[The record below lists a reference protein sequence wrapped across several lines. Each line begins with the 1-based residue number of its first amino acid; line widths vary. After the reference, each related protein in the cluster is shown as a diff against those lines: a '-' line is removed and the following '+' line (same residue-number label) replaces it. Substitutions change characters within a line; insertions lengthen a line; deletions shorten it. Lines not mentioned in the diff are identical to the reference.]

1 VNTPNVPLS
10 KSSES
15 ITTLQG
21 FAVGEALG
29 VRVTVGVA
37 AMPVFVAVAVMG
49 TDVSVA
55 VAVEVGGTTVSVL
68 VGGVPVT
75 VGVAVPAPDAEFT
88 SPFCVGPGASAD
100 SLVGAPAI
108 AMLAVSTAMAN
119 MARNNKPI
127 RVVPDVDLS
136 ILLSGLIFFLLTLL
150 SFPGKLVEVSIR
162 R

>member
-1 VNTPNVPLS
+1 MPLS
-10 KSSES
+10 KSSEN
-15 ITTLQG
+15 ITTLHG
-21 FAVGEALG
+21 FTVGEALG

-37 AMPVFVAVAVMG
+37 AMLVFVAVAVMG

-55 VAVEVGGTTVSVL
+55 VPVPVAVAVAVGGTPVPVL

-127 RVVPDVDLS
+127 PVVPDVALS
-136 ILLSGLIFFLLTLL
+136 ILL
-150 SFPGKLVEVSIR
+150 
-162 R
+162 